1 MNQDIHPKRLHGTDL
16 IAQVK
21 MSAKL
26 RKAALVL
33 RCGYAKI
40 VGPHCRILPVYNAF
54 YTSLNEA
61 KREHEQVVSFVQQN
75 NNDHKTFLDYEQRL
89 RDAYAKSKDQGA
101 KNGRYPYSN
110 R

>member
-1 MNQDIHPKRLHGTDL
+1 MTQDIHHKRLYGTDL

-26 RKAALVL
+26 RKAALVI
-33 RCGYAKI
+33 RCGYAKV
-40 VGPHCRILPVYNAF
+40 VGPQGRILPDYNAF

-75 NNDHKTFLDYEQRL
+75 TNDHKTFLDYERRL
-89 RDAYAKSKDQGA
+89 RDAYAKSKNQGA
-101 KNGRYPYSN
+101 AHRRYPHSN